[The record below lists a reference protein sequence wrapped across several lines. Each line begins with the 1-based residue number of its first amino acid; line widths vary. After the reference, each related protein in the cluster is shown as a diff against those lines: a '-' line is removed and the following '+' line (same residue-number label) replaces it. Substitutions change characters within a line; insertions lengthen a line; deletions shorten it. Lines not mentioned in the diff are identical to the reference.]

1 MELFG
6 MFFHEQ
12 IQKNIR
18 KGFILTLRG
27 ISVLSLV
34 SLATLPVLQYRST
47 VLQIYQAVNWT
58 LFRIWTMSVMVT
70 LNALSGS

>member
-1 MELFG
+1 

>member
-1 MELFG
+1 

-34 SLATLPVLQYRST
+34 SLATLPVLQYRSK